1 MGEVMA
7 VPKLRFKEFD
17 GDWSNKKIGNIASK
31 VGSGS
36 TPRGG
41 AEAYTDHGII
51 FIRSQNV
58 NNDQLLL
65 DDVAYIPEETHV
77 KMSGSKVIANDILL
91 NITGASIGRSCV
103 VPHDFTE
110 ANVNQ
115 HVCIIRTPNDDPIF
129 VQSFLSSENGQN
141 AIQSKQ
147 AGGGREGLNF
157 QAIRSIDFHFPP
169 SKEEQ
174 AKIASFLSN
183 VDEKISQLMQKHTLL
198 SQYKQGMMQK
208 LFSQQVRFR
217 ADDGSEFGEWEE
229 TVLEK
234 IGTFLKGKGISKAD
248 IVKDGF
254 TPCIRYGELY
264 THYGEVISKA
274 ISATNLEIENLI
286 LSKANDVLIPAS
298 GETQIDIATAS
309 CVLHDDVALSGDLNI
324 FRTKENGVF
333 LSYLIRSHL
342 KMQIAQLAQGNSVVH
357 LYSSQLKGVRLNLPH
372 LEEQTKI
379 ANFLSAIDQKI
390 EVVAQQ
396 IEQAKLWKK
405 GLLQQMFV

>member
-1 MGEVMA
+1 MA
-7 VPKLRFKEFD
+7 TPKLRFKEFD

-169 SKEEQ
+169 SKAEQ
-174 AKIASFLSN
+174 TKIASFLSA
-183 VDEKISQLMQKHTLL
+183 VDEKISQLTQKHALL

-208 LFSQQVRFR
+208 LFSQQIRFK
-217 ADDGSEFGEWEE
+217 ADDGSEFGEWEDKK
-229 TVLEK
+229 LGD
-234 IGTFLKGKGISKAD
+234 ICSHFQSGKTITSATISDNGAYP
-248 IVKDGF
+248 VFGGNGLRGF
-254 TPCIRYGELY
+254 TDTY
-264 THYGEVISKA
+264 THDGIFALIGRQGALCGNINLVQGENFISEHA
-274 ISATNLEIENLI
+274 IAVQANQESSTQWLAMWLDFMQLNRFSESSAQAGLAVNKLV
-286 LSKANDVLIPAS
+286 KF
-298 GETQIDIATAS
+298 DIKVP
-309 CVLHDDVALSGDLNI
+309 C
-324 FRTKENGVF
+324 
-333 LSYLIRSHL
+333 
-342 KMQIAQLAQGNSVVH
+342 
-357 LYSSQLKGVRLNLPH
+357 

-396 IEQAKLWKK
+396 IEQAKTWKK

>member
-1 MGEVMA
+1 MA
-7 VPKLRFKEFD
+7 TPKLRFKEFS

-41 AEAYTDHGII
+41 SEAYTDHGVI

-65 DDVAYIPEETHV
+65 NDVAYIPEETHL

-157 QAIRSIDFHFPP
+157 QAIRSIDFYFPP
-169 SKEEQ
+169 SKQEQ
-174 AKIASFLSN
+174 TKIATFLTA
-183 VDEKISQLMQKHTLL
+183 VDEKISQLSQKLHLL
-198 SQYKQGMMQK
+198 GQYKQGMMQK
-208 LFSQQVRFR
+208 LFSQQIRFK
-217 ADDGSEFGEWEE
+217 ADDGSEFGEWESKTLGE
-229 TVLEK
+229 VGENIIGLTYSPTDVTNDGSGILVLRSSNIKNGRLDKNDQVRVNKKIKEK
-234 IGTFLKGKGISKAD
+234 IIVQPNDILICTRNGSQRLIGKSVILNDDEVMTFGAFMSVYRSRSNRFIAYLMQTPWFFEQVQMNLGARINQITTGTLNE
-248 IVKDGF
+248 F
-254 TPCIRYGELY
+254 TFDFPC
-264 THYGEVISKA
+264 
-274 ISATNLEIENLI
+274 
-286 LSKANDVLIPAS
+286 
-298 GETQIDIATAS
+298 
-309 CVLHDDVALSGDLNI
+309 
-324 FRTKENGVF
+324 F
-333 LSYLIRSHL
+333 
-342 KMQIAQLAQGNSVVH
+342 
-357 LYSSQLKGVRLNLPH
+357 
-372 LEEQTKI
+372 EEQTKI
-379 ANFLSAIDQKI
+379 ADFLSSIDQKI

>member
-1 MGEVMA
+1 MA

-169 SKEEQ
+169 SEKEQ
-174 AKIASFLSN
+174 TKIASFLSA
-183 VDEKISQLMQKHTLL
+183 VDEKISQLTQKHQLL

-208 LFSQQVRFR
+208 LFSQQVRFK
-217 ADDGSEFGEWEE
+217 ADDGSEFREWEDKK
-229 TVLEK
+229 LGD
-234 IGTFLKGKGISKAD
+234 ICSHFQSGKTITSATISDNGAYP
-248 IVKDGF
+248 VFGGNGLRGF
-254 TPCIRYGELY
+254 TDTY
-264 THYGEVISKA
+264 THDGIFALIGRQGALCGNINLVQGENFISEHA
-274 ISATNLEIENLI
+274 IAVQANQESSTQWLAMWLDFMQLNRFSESSAQAGLAVNKLV
-286 LSKANDVLIPAS
+286 KF
-298 GETQIDIATAS
+298 DIKVP
-309 CVLHDDVALSGDLNI
+309 C
-324 FRTKENGVF
+324 
-333 LSYLIRSHL
+333 
-342 KMQIAQLAQGNSVVH
+342 
-357 LYSSQLKGVRLNLPH
+357 

-396 IEQAKLWKK
+396 IEQAKTWKK

>member
-1 MGEVMA
+1 MA
-7 VPKLRFKEFD
+7 TPKLRFKEFD

-169 SKEEQ
+169 SKAEQ
-174 AKIASFLSN
+174 TKIASFLSA
-183 VDEKISQLMQKHTLL
+183 VDEKISQLTQKHALL
-198 SQYKQGMMQK
+198 SQYKPGMMQK
-208 LFSQQVRFR
+208 LFSQQISFK

-229 TVLEK
+229 TTIGK
-234 IGTFLKGKGISKAD
+234 ITSTISTGATPSTLKEEYWNGNIKWMSS
-248 IVKDGF
+248 
-254 TPCIRYGELY
+254 GELNHRHVHDVEK
-264 THYGEVISKA
+264 TITELGFKSSSTK
-274 ISATNLEIENLI
+274 I
-286 LSKANDVLIPAS
+286 LPKHCVLIGLAGQGKTRGTVAINYIELS
-298 GETQIDIATAS
+298 TNQSIAAIHPNPK
-309 CVLHDDVALSGDLNI
+309 VFDYRFIFFNLDMRYQELRALSTGDGGRGGLN
-324 FRTKENGVF
+324 
-333 LSYLIRSHL
+333 L
-342 KMQIAQLAQGNSVVH
+342 QII
-357 LYSSQLKGVRLNLPH
+357 KGVEIHLPC

-379 ANFLSAIDQKI
+379 ANFLSSIDQKI

-396 IEQAKLWKK
+396 IEQAKQWKK

>member
-7 VPKLRFKEFD
+7 VPKLRFKGFD

-157 QAIRSIDFHFPP
+157 QAIRSIDLHFPP

-174 AKIASFLSN
+174 TKIATFLSA
-183 VDEKISQLMQKHTLL
+183 VDEKISQLSQKLHLL
-198 SQYKQGMMQK
+198 GQYKQGMMQK
-208 LFSQQVRFR
+208 LFSQQIRFK
-217 ADDGSEFGEWEE
+217 ADDGSDFEEWKENKFGECINVFDNLRKPISASERIAGNTPYYGANGIQSYIDGYTHDGEFILTAEDGANDLINYPIQYVNGKIW
-229 TVLEK
+229 VNNHAHVVSGHHEK
-234 IGTFLKGKGISKAD
+234 IQNKFLKYRLKSIDFTKYLVGGGRAKLNAGAMKEISFSA
-248 IVKDGF
+248 
-254 TPCIRYGELY
+254 PC
-264 THYGEVISKA
+264 
-274 ISATNLEIENLI
+274 
-286 LSKANDVLIPAS
+286 
-298 GETQIDIATAS
+298 
-309 CVLHDDVALSGDLNI
+309 
-324 FRTKENGVF
+324 
-333 LSYLIRSHL
+333 
-342 KMQIAQLAQGNSVVH
+342 
-357 LYSSQLKGVRLNLPH
+357 

-379 ANFLSAIDQKI
+379 ADFLSSIDQKI
-390 EVVAQQ
+390 DVVSEQL
-396 IEQAKLWKK
+396 EQAKLWKK
-405 GLLQQMFV
+405 GRLQQMFV